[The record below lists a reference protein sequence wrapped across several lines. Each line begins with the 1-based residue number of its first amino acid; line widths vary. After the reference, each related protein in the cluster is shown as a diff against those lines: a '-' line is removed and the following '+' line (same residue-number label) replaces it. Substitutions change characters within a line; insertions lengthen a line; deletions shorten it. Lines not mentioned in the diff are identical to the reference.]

1 MDDGH
6 IIYCVSNAS
15 VDYFKN
21 NKLTEFSNFLPI
33 NFGIDKSGW
42 EIGVA
47 AFGLHL
53 NVEKD
58 SEKNVIQ
65 IKSDVVPSFNL
76 CGYPCF
82 LVHDRL
88 ARLQRKPILL
98 PQRGKHQ
105 VSSAAKR
112 FDKNDSNRNR

>member
-21 NKLTEFSNFLPI
+21 NKLTEFTNFLPI
-33 NFGIDKSGW
+33 NFSIDKLGW

-53 NVEKD
+53 NVKED
-58 SEKNVIQ
+58 SEKNV
-65 IKSDVVPSFNL
+65 N
-76 CGYPCF
+76 
-82 LVHDRL
+82 
-88 ARLQRKPILL
+88 
-98 PQRGKHQ
+98 
-105 VSSAAKR
+105 
-112 FDKNDSNRNR
+112 